1 MPPIV
6 EPVSSIDTR
15 ASGLTASQEQRVV
28 DEYYDR
34 GVQSPQ
40 ALAITK
46 TLGADSQAA
55 RKRQPVLAPHL
66 QLFHQKFQHRA

>member
-1 MPPIV
+1 MEARRIQQSETERLRRQSLESKEPCLEVPPTV
-6 EPVSSIDTR
+6 EPVSSVDIR

-34 GVQSPQ
+34 GMQSPQ

-46 TLGADSQAA
+46 TLC
-55 RKRQPVLAPHL
+55 
-66 QLFHQKFQHRA
+66 